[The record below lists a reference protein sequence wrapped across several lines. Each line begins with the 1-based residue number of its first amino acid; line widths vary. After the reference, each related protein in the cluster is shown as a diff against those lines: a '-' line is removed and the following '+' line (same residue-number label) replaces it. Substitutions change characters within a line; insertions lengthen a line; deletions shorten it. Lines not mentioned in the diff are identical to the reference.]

1 MKIGNTPDMTAAMR
15 ATTSPGL
22 AVAQRAAQ
30 ATSVSVA
37 KGGAASSL
45 AGVAVTVSSRTR
57 EMGRADL
64 GASADV
70 DMEKVNAVRA
80 AIAQGTYKVDAGAI
94 ADKMLGGARE
104 LLGKSSRA

>member
-1 MKIGNTPDMTAAMR
+1 MKIGNTPDMTALTR

-22 AVAQRAAQ
+22 AVAQKTTQGTQ
-30 ATSVSVA
+30 APVA
-37 KGGAASSL
+37 KGG
-45 AGVAVTVSSRTR
+45 VAVTLSSRTR

-64 GASADV
+64 GHSADV
-70 DMEKVNAVRA
+70 DMEKVNAVRS

-104 LLGKSSRA
+104 LLGQSRV

>member
-1 MKIGNTPDMTAAMR
+1 MKIGNTPDMTAVTR

-30 ATSVSVA
+30 GASAPGA
-37 KGGAASSL
+37 KNGASSS
-45 AGVAVTVSSRTR
+45 AGVAVTVSSRAR

-64 GASADV
+64 DTTADM
-70 DMEKVNAVRA
+70 DMDKVNAVRS

-94 ADKMLGGARE
+94 ADKMLGSARE
-104 LLGKSSRA
+104 LLGKSVRA